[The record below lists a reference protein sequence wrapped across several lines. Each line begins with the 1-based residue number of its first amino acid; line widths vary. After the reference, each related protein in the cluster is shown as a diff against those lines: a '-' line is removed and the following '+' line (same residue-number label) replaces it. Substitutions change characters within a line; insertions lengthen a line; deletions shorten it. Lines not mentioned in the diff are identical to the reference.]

1 MVVTCGYHFQLQC
14 HIRLVLINYSSKQL
28 KNSCFFFLQLEESF
42 SIIII
47 VEPKLK
53 NVVEIWG
60 FSFNDYQN
68 NQTYDL

>member
-1 MVVTCGYHFQLQC
+1 M
-14 HIRLVLINYSSKQL
+14 
-28 KNSCFFFLQLEESF
+28 QLEGSF

-60 FSFNDYQN
+60 FSCNDYQN
-68 NQTYDL
+68 SQTNDL